1 MSAFTVQRVE
11 NPDEEQINISADLFC
26 DLMKD
31 NQGAISLSGG
41 DKSLMKLQALA
52 IIRAGAFAG
61 EYYTATNS
69 DGEVVGY
76 ALWMPPGKELFSTE
90 EERKLGFTEF
100 MARLPE
106 EGKEYFRTTA
116 STSYYLAHFPGFVNG
131 ILGPTGKL
139 DSWWLHMAMVRPD
152 YQRKGITRA
161 LINVVRK
168 KAAKSG
174 DTLACS
180 TTNDDNVP
188 VYVALGFAHRGKKIM
203 PSPWGDWPVH
213 LFSLKTSEIAN

>member
-11 NPDEEQINISADLFC
+11 NPNEEQINISSDLFY

-69 DGEVVGY
+69 DGELVGY

-100 MARLPE
+100 MTRLPE
-106 EGKEYFRTTA
+106 EGKEYFRTT
-116 STSYYLAHFPGFVNG
+116 YLAHFPGFVNS

-139 DSWWLHMAMVRPD
+139 DSWWLHMAMVRSN

-161 LINVVRK
+161 LINVIRE

-188 VYVALGFAHRGKKIM
+188 VYVALGFTHRGKKIM

-213 LFSLKTSEIAN
+213 LFSLNTSETTA